1 MVLTEEKICG
11 CICASTQVSSV
22 INKPAW
28 IQSSACVLSVSFDV
42 WLCIEIS
49 VVCVCLCIIW
59 CLCIVI
65 SVLCVFLY
73 HLFVCSVLCVCF
85 CITCLSM

>member
-1 MVLTEEKICG
+1 M
-11 CICASTQVSSV
+11 STQVSSV

-49 VVCVCLCIIW
+49 VVCVCFCIIG

-73 HLFVCSVLCVCF
+73 HLSVCSVLCVLLYY
-85 CITCLSM
+85 LSVCVDKRVNENV